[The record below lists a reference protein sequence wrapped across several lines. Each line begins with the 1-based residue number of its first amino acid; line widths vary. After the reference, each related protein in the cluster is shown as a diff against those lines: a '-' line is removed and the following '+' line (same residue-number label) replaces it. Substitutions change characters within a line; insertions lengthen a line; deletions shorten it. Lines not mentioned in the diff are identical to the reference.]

1 MAGDDSLQGRITEFW
16 NTVAP
21 EYEAHEGSVPVRA
34 SAEYEA
40 WVEAIRD
47 LLPMASSDVLDIA
60 TGTGFVALAAARL
73 GHRVTGI
80 DLAEAMLS
88 EARRE
93 AARSELTVNFELRDA
108 VSPGFAAASLTQS
121 SAVTLSG
128 RSESPRMR
136 CETGASCCG
145 REAALSL
152 STAIGFVRSNHRQV
166 PERPGSSTATTR
178 GKHVRL
184 CR

>member
-21 EYEAHEGSVPVRA
+21 EYEAHEGNVPVRA

-73 GHRVTGI
+73 GHRVMGI

-93 AARSELTVNFELRDA
+93 AAQSELTVNFELRDA
-108 VSPGFAAASLTQS
+108 VSPGFAAASFN
-121 SAVTLSG
+121 AIVCRHFIWTL
-128 RSESPRMR
+128 REPEDALR
-136 CETGASCCG
+136 TGASCCG

-166 PERPGSSTATTR
+166 SERPGSSTATTR